1 MGLLDDA
8 IREHLELKRLRGAD
22 PSEVARLER
31 EALGPVRR
39 GAAGPEDL
47 AHAEELAPPPPFD
60 AEHAAEQPLVDDSQ
74 TLIPG
79 APPSTL
85 GQDTAEIDMRTVIGD
100 ELDEPGVTAEA
111 APEYAPSPAE
121 PLDEEYVPRAEP
133 VAGDRLHDG
142 DDEADAGAEEY
153 TPQAETEHPTAP
165 PAEPEGEVE
174 DVLEET
180 PSFLQQT
187 PEHDRLWFEQ
197 QPPRDFDFDK

>member
-22 PSEVARLER
+22 PSDVARLER

-47 AHAEELAPPPPFD
+47 AGDETLAPPPAEPFD
-60 AEHAAEQPLVDDSQ
+60 AERAATHPLVDESA

-79 APPSTL
+79 GEPSTV
-85 GQDTAEIDMRTVIGD
+85 GQDTAEIDMESVIAA
-100 ELDEPGVTAEA
+100 EPFE
-111 APEYAPSPAE
+111 PPAE
-121 PLDEEYVPRAEP
+121 RQEAREDYPPREEPSSAEHREPYVP
-133 VAGDRLHDG
+133 
-142 DDEADAGAEEY
+142 ADAPAASAASAAAEDQPY
-153 TPQAETEHPTAP
+153 V
-165 PAEPEGEVE
+165 PAEPEAGEAQRAPEDEDVE

>member
-22 PSEVARLER
+22 PSDVARLER

-39 GAAGPEDL
+39 GAGGG
-47 AHAEELAPPPPFD
+47 EELAPDEEAAGPAEPFD
-60 AEHAAEQPLVDDSQ
+60 AERAGDHPLVDDSD

-79 APPSTL
+79 GETGTV
-85 GQDTAEIDMRTVIGD
+85 GQDTAEIDMDTVIGAD
-100 ELDEPGVTAEA
+100 AHEAEDDPFADDEPFAQPAPAKHPEPPARHPAPPSADEPTA
-111 APEYAPSPAE
+111 
-121 PLDEEYVPRAEP
+121 DEEP
-133 VAGDRLHDG
+133 
-142 DDEADAGAEEY
+142 
-153 TPQAETEHPTAP
+153 
-165 PAEPEGEVE
+165 

>member
-22 PSEVARLER
+22 PSDVARLER

-39 GAAGPEDL
+39 GAVGPD
-47 AHAEELAPPPPFD
+47 AVAEEETLAPPPEPFD
-60 AEHAAEQPLVDDSQ
+60 AERAGTHPLVDDGQ

-79 APPSTL
+79 SEPSTV
-85 GQDTAEIDMRTVIGD
+85 GQDTAEIDMQSVI
-100 ELDEPGVTAEA
+100 E
-111 APEYAPSPAE
+111 
-121 PLDEEYVPRAEP
+121 
-133 VAGDRLHDG
+133 
-142 DDEADAGAEEY
+142 DEADEPAAAAHPAAEEY
-153 TPQAETEHPTAP
+153 PPHAASGESERHEPYAPVEP
-165 PAEPEGEVE
+165 PAEPEHQEPYAPAASEHDAGEGASE
-174 DVLEET
+174 DEDDVLEET

>member
-39 GAAGPEDL
+39 GAAGAGELTDED
-47 AHAEELAPPPPFD
+47 ELAPPAEPFD
-60 AEHAAEQPLVDDSQ
+60 AERAADHPLVDDSD

-79 APPSTL
+79 GESSTV
-85 GQDTAEIDMRTVIGD
+85 GQDTAEIDMETVIHADPHED
-100 ELDEPGVTAEA
+100 EDSFDAPFDAAENDERQAPHAAEPA
-111 APEYAPSPAE
+111 PAE
-121 PLDEEYVPRAEP
+121 HHAHEP
-133 VAGDRLHDG
+133 
-142 DDEADAGAEEY
+142 EA
-153 TPQAETEHPTAP
+153 
-165 PAEPEGEVE
+165 PEGEDVD

>member
-22 PSEVARLER
+22 PGDVARLER

-39 GAAGPEDL
+39 GAVGPEELPD
-47 AHAEELAPPPPFD
+47 EEALAPRSEPFD
-60 AEHAAEQPLVDDSQ
+60 AERAGDHPLVDESL
-74 TLIPG
+74 TLIPDEEE
-79 APPSTL
+79 TTV
-85 GQDTAEIDMRTVIGD
+85 GQDTAEIDMQTVIGID
-100 ELDEPGVTAEA
+100 PD
-111 APEYAPSPAE
+111 
-121 PLDEEYVPRAEP
+121 EP
-133 VAGDRLHDG
+133 VAEPEQAPPGSQDY
-142 DDEADAGAEEY
+142 ETQVPE
-153 TPQAETEHPTAP
+153 PPPAETEHP
-165 PAEPEGEVE
+165 PEGEE

>member
-1 MGLLDDA
+1 MGLLDEA

-39 GAAGPEDL
+39 GAVGT
-47 AHAEELAPPPPFD
+47 EELDDDEALAPPEAPFD
-60 AEHAAEQPLVDDSQ
+60 SERAGDHPLVDESQ

-79 APPSTL
+79 SEPSAI
-85 GQDTAEIDMRTVIGD
+85 GQDTAEIDMDTVIGAD
-100 ELDEPGVTAEA
+100 DHEVDEA
-111 APEYAPSPAE
+111 AHDRPPPPPPEP
-121 PLDEEYVPRAEP
+121 
-133 VAGDRLHDG
+133 
-142 DDEADAGAEEY
+142 
-153 TPQAETEHPTAP
+153 EHPASEH
-165 PAEPEGEVE
+165 PATQADDAE

-180 PSFLQQT
+180 PTFLQQT